1 MDLHSGTAHTPS
13 ASEKLLRLAPPKCP
27 EDRLMLAV
35 LLDAVALLREQ
46 ATGLHPHPRRLV
58 VTTARWLAAD
68 DEGWPLSFVNV
79 CRTLGFDPEGLRAD
93 LRAELAEL
101 GARALLDPQRSSV
114 VPLPVLEAV
123 VPSVR
128 RRRHATP
135 FRD

>member
-1 MDLHSGTAHTPS
+1 
-13 ASEKLLRLAPPKCP
+13 
-27 EDRLMLAV
+27 MLAV

-58 VTTARWLAAD
+58 VTTARWIAAD

-79 CRTLGFDPEGLRAD
+79 CRALGFDPQALRAD

-114 VPLPVLEAV
+114 VPF
-123 VPSVR
+123 VPPFDPPAAQGVR
-128 RRRHATP
+128 RRQNATP
-135 FRD
+135 ARD